1 MPIPPFSLPLFFG
14 ILVRMFSHT
23 LARLRRVQW
32 EKVSQGALLILLAL
46 VILWRGGRTLEM
58 TLLLSFVACAIVLF
72 KGNRNSE
79 TERMVPSAIWW
90 IVMFSV
96 LWTAVSYMLTSTMNY
111 GFDEVAQTLSLALL
125 FFWIMRCPDEAKIRM
140 SILHVL
146 VVTVLLSCLIGV
158 LIYASGPLNRF
169 VGTFL
174 DVRAPWKNA
183 WPNACAELLL
193 LAWPVALLLSHPVRE
208 QGRGV
213 VDTSWKIAKRTTPA
227 GVMVGCL
234 LLTFSRAA
242 FLVFLVQGM
251 LLLLWAV
258 KCSMAWKR
266 VAAVVVGT
274 LMIGLIIF
282 GLSNHLRSRAHAVQS
297 LSERTLFLTPE
308 GTGSITERRAFW
320 SQSFVLALERP
331 FFGWGPGSFRFA
343 QTSLM
348 DDVLATS
355 DHSHNVFLKAAME
368 RGWPV
373 ALLLFA
379 LMCIVLLPFF
389 KAITPACR
397 RFASCP
403 LQRVFS
409 HIPRREFTGAQVLL
423 FTAFTGVFVHNLV
436 DFNLHF
442 IAVSLPTVLILGML
456 IQPASGKSN
465 KKFVH
470 ISEFALAVI
479 LLAAVL
485 HESFFAVTSTLARR
499 ADAQN
504 KMTQS
509 LWWYRWS
516 AGEWYTRDLPLNL
529 ARLQLRSG
537 SPQVALGTI
546 SRYTEVTNSI
556 DARGW
561 ILQAEIA
568 GQLKDT
574 ALAKRSYEQA
584 FALGRYTDLR
594 ILHGLLP
601 LLSLES
607 TTVLEDRKE
616 EFTGVM
622 KHFYNAILHNSHYV
636 ALTPNVEE
644 FMSVAEIMA
653 TIYPSEAPRY
663 QVMAASVDRQAKT
676 ERLRQAQLLP

>member
-1 MPIPPFSLPLFFG
+1 
-14 ILVRMFSHT
+14 MFSHT
-23 LARLRRVQW
+23 FARLRRIPW
-32 EKVSQGALLILLAL
+32 ERVSQAALLILLAL
-46 VILWRGGRTLEM
+46 VILWRGGRTLES
-58 TLLLSFVACAIVLF
+58 TLLLAFVVCAMVLL
-72 KGNRNSE
+72 RSRYTRE
-79 TERMVPSAIWW
+79 TERTVPPAIWW
-90 IVMFSV
+90 MVMLFV
-96 LWTAVSYMLTSTMNY
+96 LWTAVSYVLTSTMNY
-111 GFDEVAQTLSLALL
+111 GFDEVAQTMSLALL
-125 FFWIMRCPDEAKIRM
+125 FFWIIRCPEGAKMRT
-140 SILHVL
+140 SFLKVL
-146 VVTVLLSCLIGV
+146 VVTVLLACLIGV
-158 LIYASGPLNRF
+158 LIYAMGPLNRF

-183 WPNACAELLL
+183 WPNAWAELLL
-193 LAWPVALLLSHPVRE
+193 LAWPVALLLSRPLHE
-208 QGRGV
+208 QGRGNIQ
-213 VDTSWKIAKRTTPA
+213 TFWKIAKRTTPA

-242 FLVFLVQGM
+242 LLVFLGQGVI
-251 LLLLWAV
+251 LLLWAF
-258 KCSMAWKR
+258 KRHISLKR

-274 LMIGLIIF
+274 LMIGIILF
-282 GLSNHLRSRAHAVQS
+282 GLSNHLRSRTHAVQS

-308 GTGSITERRAFW
+308 GTDSITERTAFW
-320 SQSFVLALERP
+320 KQAVILSLSRP
-331 FFGWGPGSFRFA
+331 LFGWGPGSFRFA

-348 DDVLATS
+348 NDVFATS
-355 DHSHNVFLKAAME
+355 DHPHDVFLKAAAE
-368 RGWPV
+368 RGWPA
-373 ALLLFA
+373 ALLLFV

-397 RFASCP
+397 RLASCP

-409 HIPRREFTGAQVLL
+409 HIPRREVTGAQVLL
-423 FTAFTGVFVHNLV
+423 FTALAGVLAHNLV

-442 IAVSLPTVLILGML
+442 IAVSLPTVFIFGML
-456 IQPASGKSN
+456 VESGGVRSN

-470 ISEFALAVI
+470 ISEFALAII

-485 HESFFAVTSTLARR
+485 HESYFAVTSTLARR

-504 KMTQS
+504 KVALAAM
-509 LWWYRWS
+509 WYRWS

-561 ILQAEIA
+561 ILRAEIA

-584 FALGRYTDLR
+584 FALGRFTDLR

-616 EFTGVM
+616 EFTVVM
-622 KHFYNAILHNSHYV
+622 KYFYNAILHNSHYV

-653 TIYPSEAPRY
+653 TLYPSEAPRY